1 MERASSTKIYVSD
14 VFWLYSR
21 SAVVIS
27 VENDSVLVLE
37 YKENILVVLLFKMQC
52 LTSSLRRVN

>member
-1 MERASSTKIYVSD
+1 MKRASSTKIYVSD

-52 LTSSLRRVN
+52 LTSSMRRVN

>member
-52 LTSSLRRVN
+52 LTSSMRRVN